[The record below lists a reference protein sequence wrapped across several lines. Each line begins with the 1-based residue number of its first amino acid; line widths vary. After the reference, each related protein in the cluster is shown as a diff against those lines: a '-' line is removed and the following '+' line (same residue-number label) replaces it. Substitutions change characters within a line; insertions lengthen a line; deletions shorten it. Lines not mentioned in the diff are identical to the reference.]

1 MKPVRVT
8 AIVLTA
14 TMALLGTACGDDDDG
29 RGAAGTVTGSGTS
42 VVGAGAVTDEAISP
56 ERCEANKAAGTITYL
71 SSFDF
76 AATPSIVDVVMA
88 DHQGYFDDLCLDVD
102 MKSSFSTANYP
113 IVAANQAQFSSAG
126 SYTELLRFAKD
137 GARLVAMVQY
147 GKSNIS
153 ALLVRDDG
161 AVKEVTDLKGKTIGV
176 KGALPPAQVAQLNKA
191 GLVEGEDYRVVLLEG
206 FDPRAHLEQPID
218 ALPVYKSNE
227 PGQLDR
233 AGISYRLFDPSD
245 EGIPGSFGILYTNGQ
260 FLDDH
265 PTAAQDFVRA
275 SLKGMEDAIA
285 DPEAAVAASLEMI
298 RAGGNKNFLSEE
310 GESYRW
316 QVEKDLVEQA
326 KGDLPIGVIDP
337 VLLQAEV
344 DAYTEAGV
352 FDTAPSIDGTYR
364 VDLAAEAYGPD
375 GKVIFPGA

>member
-1 MKPVRVT
+1 MKPVRSL
-8 AIVLTA
+8 AIVLIA
-14 TMALLGTACGDDDDG
+14 TMALLGAACGDDSGDG
-29 RGAAGTVTGSGTS
+29 AGGATTS
-42 VVGAGAVTDEAISP
+42 VGGGGALTDKAISP
-56 ERCEANKAAGTITYL
+56 DRCEANKAAGTITYL

-76 AATPSIVDVVMA
+76 AATPSIVDVVTA
-88 DHQGYFDDLCLDVD
+88 DKQGYFDALCLDVD

-113 IVAANQAQFSSAG
+113 IVAADQAQFSSAG

-137 GARLVAMVQY
+137 GARLVAVVQY

-161 AVKEVTDLKGKTIGV
+161 TINDLTDLAGKTIGV

-191 GLVEGEDYRVVLLEG
+191 GLVEGEDYRVVLLDG

-285 DPEAAVAASLEMI
+285 DPAAAVAASLEMI

-337 VLLQAEV
+337 ALLQAEV

-352 FDTAPSIDGTYR
+352 FDTAPSIEGTYN
-364 VDLAAEAYGPD
+364 VELAAETYGPD
-375 GKVIFPGA
+375 GKVVLPRP

>member
-1 MKPVRVT
+1 M
-8 AIVLTA
+8 
-14 TMALLGTACGDDDDG
+14 
-29 RGAAGTVTGSGTS
+29 
-42 VVGAGAVTDEAISP
+42 TDEAISP

-88 DHQGYFDDLCLDVD
+88 DKQGYFDALCLDVD

-113 IVAANQAQFSSAG
+113 LVAANQAQFSSAG

-137 GARLVAMVQY
+137 GARLVAVAQY

-161 AVKEVTDLKGKTIGV
+161 AITELTDLEGKTIGV

-191 GLVEGEDYRVVLLEG
+191 GLVEGEDYRVVLLDG
-206 FDPRAHLEQPID
+206 LRPSRPPRAADRRAARVQVE
-218 ALPVYKSNE
+218 
-227 PGQLDR
+227 R
-233 AGISYRLFDPSD
+233 AGSARPGRHRLPALRPSD
-245 EGIPGSFGILYTNGQ
+245 DGIPGSFGILYTNGQ
-260 FLDDH
+260 FIDDH

-285 DPEAAVAASLEMI
+285 DPDAAVAASLELI

-310 GESYRW
+310 GESFRW

-337 VLLQAEV
+337 GPAAGRGRRLHRGRRVRHGPLDRRHLQRR
-344 DAYTEAGV
+344 AGRRGLR
-352 FDTAPSIDGTYR
+352 PR
-364 VDLAAEAYGPD
+364 RPR
-375 GKVIFPGA
+375 

>member
-1 MKPVRVT
+1 MT
-8 AIVLTA
+8 N
-14 TMALLGTACGDDDDG
+14 
-29 RGAAGTVTGSGTS
+29 
-42 VVGAGAVTDEAISP
+42 EAISP

-88 DHQGYFDDLCLDVD
+88 DKQGYFDALCLDVD

-113 IVAANQAQFSSAG
+113 LIAANQAQFSSAG

-137 GARLVAMVQY
+137 GARLVAVAQY

-161 AVKEVTDLKGKTIGV
+161 DITELADLEGKTIGV

-233 AGISYRLFDPSD
+233 AGIGYKLFDPSD
-245 EGIPGSFGILYTNGQ
+245 DGIPGSFGILYSNGQ
-260 FLDDH
+260 FIDDH

-285 DPEAAVAASLEMI
+285 DPDAAVAASLELI

-310 GESYRW
+310 GESFRW

-337 VLLQAEV
+337 ALLQAEV

-352 FDTAPSIDGTYR
+352 FETAPSIDGTYS
-364 VDLAAEAYGPD
+364 VELAAEAYGPD
-375 GKVIFPGA
+375 GRVTFP